1 MSIHQTV
8 AFIFFAFGFAIANS
22 NQSLAQG
29 TPDSVNHTVYFDLNK
44 YGITPA
50 SKQKLSAFAKKIAGR
65 QVISLQAIGCTD
77 SLGTDVDNLELARKR
92 VESVVAALTKENIET
107 RYLSRI
113 PIGKVEKSSGND
125 ALDRKV
131 EITAVLVPLDGSYV
145 VGPRGDLL
153 RMLDVPLERFP
164 LPQGSGVIKTKHGTV
179 IALPPGML
187 NGGEIVAEV
196 RDYATLEDAAFAG
209 LTTVTS
215 SGEVLGTGGMV
226 WMQLRTKEGEKLD
239 ISQARITINSNGE
252 QIQSPL
258 AALVL
263 MPAERV
269 GKTDLPMQSFS
280 GKRDSLGNIT
290 WDGVPGQAAR
300 VPRDL
305 PGDPKYTFSGAE
317 IKSLIDVDTGLI
329 EDYPALN
336 ILKEE
341 LMAAAGIEAMI
352 ITNELADSL
361 EYDGEYYVVSTAKP
375 RSRRIVVKIEVVTKS
390 SSGNGNAFS
399 QTPPPIAQANQTPT
413 DYTLGVAV
421 DDSRFVNCD
430 YYYRNQQIKPL
441 VVTRFNQKQSED
453 MIVLAMD
460 LEEKVIYP
468 SVAQF
473 KLLGGDLVYNDVIDF
488 TGPKGREALAVV
500 IVKNGETVK
509 MAVQSFT
516 YGEEPG
522 ELAFRDYGTDVEK
535 ARTYLAS
542 VLKK

>member
-1 MSIHQTV
+1 LNILKT
-8 AFIFFAFGFAIANS
+8 ALLFFCLLTGLS
-22 NQSLAQG
+22 QQSLAQG
-29 TPDSVNHTVYFDLNK
+29 TPDTVNHTVYFDLNK
-44 YGITPA
+44 HGITPA

-65 QVISLQAIGCTD
+65 QVISLQAIGYTD
-77 SLGTDVDNLELARKR
+77 SVGTDVDNLELARKR
-92 VESVVAALTKENIET
+92 VESVVAALTKENIKT

-113 PIGKVEKSSGND
+113 PRGKVEKSSGND

-187 NGGEIVAEV
+187 NGEEIVAEV

-226 WMQLRTKEGEKLD
+226 WMQLRTKDGEKLD
-239 ISQARITINSNGE
+239 LSQARITINSNGE

-258 AALVL
+258 TALVL

-317 IKSLIDVDTGLI
+317 IKSLIDVDTGLL

-341 LMAAAGIEAMI
+341 LLAAAGIDAMI

-361 EYDGEYYVVSTAKP
+361 DYNGEYYVVSTMKP
-375 RSRRIVVKIEVVTKS
+375 RTRRVVVKIEVLTKS
-390 SSGNGNAFS
+390 TSGSNDGFS
-399 QTPPPIAQANQTPT
+399 QAQAPIAQSNNTLS
-413 DYTLGVAV
+413 DYTLGVEI

-430 YYYRNQQIKPL
+430 YYTRSIQTQPM
-441 VVTRFNQKQSED
+441 VVTRFNHKQSED

-473 KLLGGDLVYNDVIDF
+473 TLLGGDLAYNDVIDF
-488 TGPKGREALAVV
+488 KGPKGRNALAVV
-500 IVKNGETVK
+500 IIKKGEVVK
-509 MAVQSFT
+509 MAVQAFT
-516 YGEEPG
+516 YGEEPEG
-522 ELAFRDYGTDVEK
+522 LVFKNYGTDIGK
-535 ARTYLAS
+535 ARAYLAS